1 MRNIKIAD
9 AIKSVV
15 ETENGTRV
23 QENTT
28 SAGVLST
35 WHVKADETSSDV
47 HPSLKR
53 GREERRRKK
62 STSTKLMNYGLF
74 SIALGICRIFLFSL
88 SPFFK
93 LPYQS
98 LHYLSVCVR
107 TCIFESLSFSS
118 SSSFSFSYFSIC
130 FLRCKWR
137 ACYINEATDVPLIAT
152 CDKPSSSRRRT

>member
-1 MRNIKIAD
+1 MVPASKKIPRLQASCRRD
-9 AIKSVV
+9 M
-15 ETENGTRV
+15 
-23 QENTT
+23 
-28 SAGVLST
+28 
-35 WHVKADETSSDV
+35 
-47 HPSLKR
+47 LKR
-53 GREERRRKK
+53 MKRRQTYIRRWKGDERREEGKK
-62 STSTKLMNYGLF
+62 ARPRNSWIMDF
-74 SIALGICRIFLFSL
+74 SRSHLESVAFSL
-88 SPFFK
+88 SLCLLFFK

>member
-28 SAGVLST
+28 TAGVLST

-53 GREERRRKK
+53 GREERRREK

-74 SIALGICRIFLFSL
+74 SIALGICRIFPFSL

-118 SSSFSFSYFSIC
+118 SLPPSLSPT
-130 FLRCKWR
+130 FLSVFYV
-137 ACYINEATDVPLIAT
+137 ANEELAILT
-152 CDKPSSSRRRT
+152 KRRTFL